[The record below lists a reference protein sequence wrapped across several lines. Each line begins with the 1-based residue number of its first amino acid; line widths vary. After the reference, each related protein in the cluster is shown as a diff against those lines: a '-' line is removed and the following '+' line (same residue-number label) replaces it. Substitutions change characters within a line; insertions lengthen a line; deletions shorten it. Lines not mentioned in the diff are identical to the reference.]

1 MTEDEPSL
9 RRVLCV
15 DDEPRVLEGLQRTL
29 FEHFDVTVFDSPL
42 RALGM
47 LAGPHEPFS
56 VIVSDMRM
64 PVMNGATFLSR
75 ARALVPHTTRIL
87 LTGQTDIEAAVAAIN
102 QGSVF
107 RFLTKPCAPDVLVSA
122 IEAGAEQHRLV
133 TAERELL
140 EQTLTGSIRL
150 LSEVLTLVA
159 PAIFERTQRIKSY
172 VVHMTARLEL
182 AEPWRF
188 ELAAALSMLGCVGL
202 PEPTLQ
208 RILAGRPL
216 SSEEKRAFDDH
227 PQSAYRLLT
236 RIPRFGEVAEMIRL
250 QQEATASEHV
260 SESVRIGAALLRLAR
275 EVDQLVESGTHLTAA
290 IAALSPR
297 VTEADRALL
306 DTLKTYRIA
315 ETAMVVRSVRV
326 GQMTARMILE
336 EDARTTA
343 GVVVIPKGREL
354 SPVLLERLWNFS
366 SQGSLVEPI
375 RVRAPA

>member
-1 MTEDEPSL
+1 MSQDEQSL

-29 FEHFDVTVFDSPL
+29 FDHFDVTVFDSPL

-47 LAGPHEPFS
+47 LAGPHEPFC

-64 PVMNGATFLSR
+64 PVMNGAAFLSR
-75 ARALVPHTTRIL
+75 ARSLVPHTTRIL
-87 LTGQTDIEAAVAAIN
+87 LTGQTDIDAAVAAIN

-122 IEAGAEQHRLV
+122 IEAGAEQHRLM

-182 AEPWRF
+182 TEPWRF

-202 PEPTLQ
+202 PEATLE

-216 SSEEKRAFDDH
+216 SPDEKRAFDDH
-227 PQSAYRLLT
+227 PQSAHRMLT
-236 RIPRFGEVAEMIRL
+236 HIPRFGEVAEMIRL
-250 QQEATASEHV
+250 QQEASLSEEV
-260 SESVRIGAALLRLAR
+260 AESVRTGATLLRLAR
-275 EVDQLVESGTHLTAA
+275 EVDQLVESGINLGAA
-290 IAALSPR
+290 IAGLSARLPE
-297 VTEADRALL
+297 TDRALL
-306 DTLKTYRIA
+306 DTLKTYRSA
-315 ETAMVVRSVRV
+315 ETTMVVRSVRV

-366 SQGSLVEPI
+366 TQGTLVEPI